1 MSSLEAA
8 SSPQAPFAGYVEL
21 HAKSFYSFGTGA
33 SHTHELL
40 AQAKVFGYGAL
51 ALTDTNLCGALEFAR
66 LANSLGIQP
75 ITGGELTLL
84 DGARIVLLAKT
95 REGYANLSRLFTLA
109 NAVDRREPRL
119 DPAHLPNHAAGL
131 ILLTGGRDGPLARL
145 IEAGRYHTA
154 LALLR
159 EYAAW
164 FGGCGEDGASSEDG
178 GCGAGK
184 DRGAGNRAAVYVEL
198 QQNFLRGDTKRN
210 RELARL
216 ARDADV
222 PVVATNDVHY
232 HAPERYRLQHAL
244 EAAKRNI
251 TIDQALPHLKPNH
264 HLHLKSHARMESLF
278 KDFPEAIAN
287 TGRIAEQCTFD
298 LSTDLGYTLPDPA
311 VPEGFTLTQYLRS
324 LCETAAVRRY
334 GAITAQV
341 QARLDEEFDLIERHN
356 LAGFLLLYREIV
368 GIAQQI
374 MVERGLVDPATPLEE
389 RPPGRGRGS
398 SVALLVGYLIGI
410 SHVDPLKWDLT
421 LERFISADMTMLP
434 DIDLDF
440 PRELRDPL
448 LERVHRHFGPE
459 YAVLAGAVATYSVKG
474 IIQDLGKALGLP
486 KEDLSL
492 LSKQLHSHHADNLK
506 AEMLALPAFKEKVNA
521 AGWRDLI
528 ALGPALMDAPKGLGQ
543 HVGGMILSD
552 TPISALAPIRAGAME
567 GRFIMDWNKD
577 SVADANFAKIDLLS
591 LPVLDQIEEALDLI
605 AAREGKRPDLSRID
619 PADPQVYDMI
629 NAGRSI
635 GIFLLQSPAQLK
647 MGQRL
652 RSRTLLDLAYQVAL
666 IRPGVGVQGSAVSQ
680 FVERYRHGVAW
691 DYDHPLEQRALER
704 GYGIIVWQEQVV
716 QLIMDVGGMTAAQ
729 ADEVRRAF
737 GKPNNAHLIAMH
749 WQQFLEGARSK
760 GVSEPIAEKIFAKL
774 NGHYMFPESHSH
786 AFAITAYQAAW
797 LKRYYPLE
805 FFIGLMNNQPMGFYP
820 LETLKQDAQSFGVPF
835 RNPCVNRSQAQCTP
849 LAGAVLLGLR
859 FVRNVGEEAAQG
871 IVAERESGGPY
882 TGASDFVRRTGV
894 KPKAVQSLVQAGA
907 FDEVGGLNGSTPAS
921 SPHPQKPHL
930 QNPQDTPTALQT
942 PNPQDETALRK
953 TPASEKTLASEKT
966 QNLHIAPNPQETQ
979 NRREALWDAGLA
991 IRPGKNGQRA
1001 FAVATA
1007 DKVPRL
1013 TDFDDFER
1021 MVGEY
1026 ATMGIY
1032 PKGHLM
1038 EHFRPALGPE
1048 VLPTVAIEDVKEGE
1062 RIQVAGWPVARQH
1075 PRGRDGTVF
1084 VTIEDEVGSVQL
1096 ILWPRVFAR
1105 YRRALGSQVILATGE
1120 VSRWDGTTNVIVS
1133 AVRALDT
1140 TVPMPASHDW
1150 H

>member
-1 MSSLEAA
+1 M
-8 SSPQAPFAGYVEL
+8 
-21 HAKSFYSFGTGA
+21 
-33 SHTHELL
+33 
-40 AQAKVFGYGAL
+40 
-51 ALTDTNLCGALEFAR
+51 
-66 LANSLGIQP
+66 
-75 ITGGELTLL
+75 
-84 DGARIVLLAKT
+84 
-95 REGYANLSRLFTLA
+95 
-109 NAVDRREPRL
+109 
-119 DPAHLPNHAAGL
+119 
-131 ILLTGGRDGPLARL
+131 
-145 IEAGRYHTA
+145 
-154 LALLR
+154 
-159 EYAAW
+159 
-164 FGGCGEDGASSEDG
+164 
-178 GCGAGK
+178 
-184 DRGAGNRAAVYVEL
+184 
-198 QQNFLRGDTKRN
+198 
-210 RELARL
+210 
-216 ARDADV
+216 
-222 PVVATNDVHY
+222 
-232 HAPERYRLQHAL
+232 
-244 EAAKRNI
+244 
-251 TIDQALPHLKPNH
+251 
-264 HLHLKSHARMESLF
+264 
-278 KDFPEAIAN
+278 
-287 TGRIAEQCTFD
+287 
-298 LSTDLGYTLPDPA
+298 
-311 VPEGFTLTQYLRS
+311 PEGFTLIAYLRT

-334 GAITAQV
+334 GTTSVQV
-341 QARLDEEFDLIERHN
+341 KARLDEEFDLIEKHG

-368 GIAQQI
+368 RIARQM
-374 MVERGLVDPATPLEE
+374 MVERGLVSPETPLEE

-410 SHVDPLKWDLT
+410 SHVDPLKWNLT

-459 YAVLAGAVATYSVKG
+459 YAVLAGAIATYSVKG
-474 IIQDLGKALGLP
+474 IVQDLGKALGLP

-492 LSKQLHSHHADNLK
+492 LSKQLHSHDAVNLK
-506 AEMLALPAFKEKVNA
+506 EEMLALPAFKDKVTA

-528 ALGPALMDAPKGLGQ
+528 RLGPALMDAPKGLGQ

-552 TPISALAPIRAGAME
+552 TPISALVPIRAGAME
-567 GRFIMDWNKD
+567 GRYIMDWNKD

-605 AAREGKRPDLSRID
+605 AAREGARPDLSRID
-619 PADPQVYDMI
+619 PEDSQVYDMI

-680 FVERYRHGVAW
+680 FVERYRHGVSW
-691 DYDHPLEQRALER
+691 EYDHPLEQRALER

-749 WQQFLEGARSK
+749 WQHFLKGSRSR
-760 GVSEPIAEKIFAKL
+760 GVPEAVAEKIFAKI

-835 RNPCVNRSQAQCTP
+835 LNPCVNRSQVRCVPAE
-849 LAGAVLLGLR
+849 GAVLLGLR
-859 FVRNVGEEAAQG
+859 FVRDMGAEMAQS
-871 IVAERESGGPY
+871 VVVERESGGPY

-894 KPKAVQSLVQAGA
+894 KPQAVQSLVQAGA
-907 FDEVGGLNGSTPAS
+907 FDGI
-921 SPHPQKPHL
+921 
-930 QNPQDTPTALQT
+930 TPTSSQT
-942 PNPQDETALRK
+942 PTSQK
-953 TPASEKTLASEKT
+953 TP
-966 QNLHIAPNPQETQ
+966 H
-979 NRREALWDAGLA
+979 RRKALWEAGLA
-991 IRPGKNGQRA
+991 IRPAKHGQRA
-1001 FAVATA
+1001 FPVATA
-1007 DKVPRL
+1007 DNVPQMA
-1013 TDFDDFER
+1013 DFDDFER

-1026 ATMGIY
+1026 AVMGIY

-1038 EHFRPALGPE
+1038 EHFRPSLGPE

-1105 YRRALGSQVILATGE
+1105 HRRALGSQVILATGV

-1133 AVRALDT
+1133 AVRALDAS
-1140 TVPMPASHDW
+1140 VSMPASHDW